1 MSFQINIVNVN
12 RIVFTE
18 KVKQSYGKKKN
29 TEDADNLKRFCES
42 SGHAEIKVFIKLG
55 QINCAF
61 NIIAAFSKC
70 NYYQLQF
77 FLISI

>member
-1 MSFQINIVNVN
+1 MV
-12 RIVFTE
+12 
-18 KVKQSYGKKKN
+18 KKKN
-29 TEDADNLKRFCES
+29 TENADNWKRFCES

-61 NIIAAFSKC
+61 NTIAAFSKC

-77 FLISI
+77 FSNKHLKYVIMKIINSCHLT